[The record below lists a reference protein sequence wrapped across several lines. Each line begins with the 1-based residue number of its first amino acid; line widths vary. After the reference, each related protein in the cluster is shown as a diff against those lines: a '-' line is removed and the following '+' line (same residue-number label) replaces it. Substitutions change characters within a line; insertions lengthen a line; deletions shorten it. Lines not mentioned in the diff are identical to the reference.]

1 MALRDKVALQ
11 ELTLA
16 DVKCPICLSIL
27 IEPVTMPCSHTL
39 CMPCFVQNVA
49 QTALACP
56 LCRKRISV
64 WVRRSTKA
72 NKLVDKR
79 LWDKIQENFSNLI
92 EARLHDE
99 DDFILED
106 TNVPKPH
113 VCQPGEIRQEY
124 EALLAQQEQERSLQ
138 RTEEELASSRLIQQ
152 LQEEEKMKLRERR
165 ERQQRL
171 CENDEAVAQQV
182 KEAESIKEQEEQV
195 KLLLLMER
203 DEVIAR
209 QIEEEEKK
217 KKQPVILS
225 PVTSRKGSHATSKP
239 TSTPTRGPMDVFIG
253 QKTPHSSSKKI
264 APRLGYSSG
273 STSSEINFGSPDR
286 SLSLPDRSVRD
297 VNSTPTTSSF
307 SPVRRRSIHSSTMDS
322 PHRLNKEK
330 GGIDSMATRI
340 GRQLR
345 EITSSQSSESESED
359 IGLSSPT
366 RYKKSGKENVG
377 KSSKSGK
384 VKVKNKESESHK
396 TFSECSPDID
406 SYCGVKMD
414 YSQDSCCS
422 RLEDSDETDI
432 EEDNVESSSALRRL
446 HDSAEKE
453 ERQRASDSK
462 SNLRI
467 KELSDDDHAR
477 LSEQGKASATA
488 SSQSSDALIPDE
500 VLDTE
505 ASKSDDISSLI
516 KEQQLLEARI
526 QQEEADRLL
535 AEALQREFNQRPQI
549 NRSRGS
555 EDEYSLRDRNPA
567 AKKAAPTRGTPSK
580 STVQSKLSPNQSKK
594 RQSTLMESL
603 KKRQKT

>member
-1 MALRDKVALQ
+1 MALRDKISLQ
-11 ELTLA
+11 DLALA

-64 WVRRSTKA
+64 WVRRSTKT

-79 LWDKIQENFSNLI
+79 LWDMIQEKFSSLI

-165 ERQQRL
+165 ERQQLL
-171 CENDEAVAQQV
+171 CENDEALAQQV
-182 KEAESIKEQEEQV
+182 K
-195 KLLLLMER
+195 
-203 DEVIAR
+203 
-209 QIEEEEKK
+209 EEEKK

-225 PVTSRKGSHATSKP
+225 PVPSRKGSNATSKP
-239 TSTPTRGPMDVFIG
+239 ISTPTRGPMDVFIG
-253 QKTPHSSSKKI
+253 QKTPRSSSKKI
-264 APRLGYSSG
+264 APRVVYSSG
-273 STSSEINFGSPDR
+273 STSSEMNFGSPER
-286 SLSLPDRSVRD
+286 SLSLQERSSRD
-297 VNSTPTTSSF
+297 VSSTPTTSSF
-307 SPVRRRSIHSSTMDS
+307 SPVRRRSIHASTMDS
-322 PHRLNKEK
+322 PRRLNKEM
-330 GGIDSMATRI
+330 GIAYDSMATRI

-384 VKVKNKESESHK
+384 VKVKNKESESHR
-396 TFSECSPDID
+396 TFNECSPDID

-414 YSQDSCCS
+414 YSQSNSCS

-432 EEDNVESSSALRRL
+432 EEDNVESSSALKRL
-446 HDSAEKE
+446 HESVEKE
-453 ERQRASDSK
+453 ERQSANDSK
-462 SNLRI
+462 SVSRI
-467 KELSDDDHAR
+467 TVLNEDDDDGR
-477 LSEQGKASATA
+477 LSEQGKVSATA
-488 SSQSSDALIPDE
+488 SSHSSNTLIPAE
-500 VLDTE
+500 ILDTE
-505 ASKSDDISSLI
+505 AQKSDDLSILI

-567 AKKAAPTRGTPSK
+567 TKKANPTK
-580 STVQSKLSPNQSKK
+580 STVQSKLSPSQSKK

>member
-1 MALRDKVALQ
+1 M
-11 ELTLA
+11 
-16 DVKCPICLSIL
+16 
-27 IEPVTMPCSHTL
+27 
-39 CMPCFVQNVA
+39 
-49 QTALACP
+49 
-56 LCRKRISV
+56 
-64 WVRRSTKA
+64 
-72 NKLVDKR
+72 
-79 LWDKIQENFSNLI
+79 IQEKFSSLI

-165 ERQQRL
+165 ERQQLL
-171 CENDEAVAQQV
+171 CENDEALAQQV
-182 KEAESIKEQEEQV
+182 KEAESIREQEEQV
-195 KLLLLMER
+195 KLLLLIER

-225 PVTSRKGSHATSKP
+225 PVPGRKGSNATSKP
-239 TSTPTRGPMDVFIG
+239 ISTPTRGPMDVFIG
-253 QKTPHSSSKKI
+253 QKTPRSSSKKI
-264 APRLGYSSG
+264 APRVVYSSG
-273 STSSEINFGSPDR
+273 STSSEMNFGSPER
-286 SLSLPDRSVRD
+286 SLSLQERSSRD
-297 VNSTPTTSSF
+297 VSSTPTTSSF
-307 SPVRRRSIHSSTMDS
+307 SPVRRRSIHASTMDS
-322 PHRLNKEK
+322 PRRLNKEM
-330 GGIDSMATRI
+330 GIAYDSMATRI

-384 VKVKNKESESHK
+384 VKVKNKESESHR
-396 TFSECSPDID
+396 TFNECSPDID

-414 YSQDSCCS
+414 YSQSNSCS

-432 EEDNVESSSALRRL
+432 EEDNVESSSALKRL
-446 HDSAEKE
+446 HESVEKE
-453 ERQRASDSK
+453 ERQSANDSK
-462 SNLRI
+462 SVSRI
-467 KELSDDDHAR
+467 TVLNEDDDDGR
-477 LSEQGKASATA
+477 LSEQGKVSATA
-488 SSQSSDALIPDE
+488 SSHSSNTLIPAE
-500 VLDTE
+500 ILDTE
-505 ASKSDDISSLI
+505 AQKTDDLSVLI

-567 AKKAAPTRGTPSK
+567 TKKANPTK
-580 STVQSKLSPNQSKK
+580 STVQSKLSPSQSKK

>member
-182 KEAESIKEQEEQV
+182 K
-195 KLLLLMER
+195 
-203 DEVIAR
+203 
-209 QIEEEEKK
+209 EEEKK

>member
-1 MALRDKVALQ
+1 MALRDGVSPQ

-16 DVKCPICLSIL
+16 DVRCPICLSIL

-79 LWDKIQENFSNLI
+79 LWDKIQEKFSNLI

-106 TNVPKPH
+106 TNVPRPH

-171 CENDEAVAQQV
+171 CENDEALAQQV

-195 KLLLLMER
+195 KLLLLIER

-225 PVTSRKGSHATSKP
+225 PAPSRKGGNVTCKP

-264 APRLGYSSG
+264 AARVGYSS
-273 STSSEINFGSPDR
+273 SSASSEINFGSPER

-307 SPVRRRSIHSSTMDS
+307 SPIRRRSIHASTMDS
-322 PHRLNKEK
+322 PRRLNKVAY
-330 GGIDSMATRI
+330 DSMATRI

-377 KSSKSGK
+377 KSSKLGK
-384 VKVKNKESESHK
+384 VKVKNKESESHR
-396 TFSECSPDID
+396 TFNECSPDID

-414 YSQDSCCS
+414 YSQDSSCS

-432 EEDNVESSSALRRL
+432 EDDNVESSSALRRL
-446 HDSAEKE
+446 HDSAEKD

-467 KELSDDDHAR
+467 TELNDDDDAR
-477 LSEQGKASATA
+477 LLEQGKAFATV
-488 SSQSSDALIPDE
+488 SSHSSDALIPDE
-500 VLDTE
+500 ALETE
-505 ASKSDDISSLI
+505 ASKSDDISALI

-567 AKKAAPTRGTPSK
+567 DKKAAPTKGVPSK
-580 STVQSKLSPNQSKK
+580 STVQSKLSPSQSKK

>member
-1 MALRDKVALQ
+1 MALAGKGALQ

-16 DVKCPICLSIL
+16 DVKCPVCLSIL

-72 NKLVDKR
+72 KKLVDKR

-106 TNVPKPH
+106 TDVPKPL

-124 EALLAQQEQERSLQ
+124 EALLAQEEQERSLQ

-165 ERQQRL
+165 ERQQLL

-182 KEAESIKEQEEQV
+182 KEAESIKEQEEQL
-195 KLLLLMER
+195 KLLLLLER

-225 PVTSRKGSHATSKP
+225 PVSSRKGSHATSKP
-239 TSTPTRGPMDVFIG
+239 TSTPTRGPMDIFIG
-253 QKTPHSSSKKI
+253 QKTPRSSSKRI
-264 APRLGYSSG
+264 APRVGYSSG

-286 SLSLPDRSVRD
+286 SLSLPDRSARD

-307 SPVRRRSIHSSTMDS
+307 SPVRRRSLHASTMDS
-322 PHRLNKEK
+322 PRRLNKEK
-330 GGIDSMATRI
+330 GIDSMATRI

-366 RYKKSGKENVG
+366 CYKKSGKENVG
-377 KSSKSGK
+377 KSSKLGK
-384 VKVKNKESESHK
+384 VKVKNKESESHR

-414 YSQDSCCS
+414 YSQDSSYS

-432 EEDNVESSSALRRL
+432 EDDNVESSSALRRL
-446 HDSAEKE
+446 HDSAKKD

-462 SNLRI
+462 SDLRI
-467 KELSDDDHAR
+467 TELCDNVDAR
-477 LSEQGKASATA
+477 LSEQGKASATV
-488 SSQSSDALIPDE
+488 STHSSDVLIPDE
-500 VLDTE
+500 VLETE
-505 ASKSDDISSLI
+505 GSKSDDISSLI

-535 AEALQREFNQRPQI
+535 AEALQRELNQRPQV

-567 AKKAAPTRGTPSK
+567 AKKATPTRSVPSK

>member
-1 MALRDKVALQ
+1 MALAGKGALQ

-16 DVKCPICLSIL
+16 DVKCPVCLSIL

-72 NKLVDKR
+72 KKLVDKR

-106 TNVPKPH
+106 TDVPKPL

-124 EALLAQQEQERSLQ
+124 EALLAQEEQERSLQ

-165 ERQQRL
+165 ERQQLL

-182 KEAESIKEQEEQV
+182 K
-195 KLLLLMER
+195 
-203 DEVIAR
+203 
-209 QIEEEEKK
+209 EEEKK

-225 PVTSRKGSHATSKP
+225 PVSSRKGSHATSKP
-239 TSTPTRGPMDVFIG
+239 TSTPTRGPMDIFIG
-253 QKTPHSSSKKI
+253 QKTPRSSSKRI
-264 APRLGYSSG
+264 APRVGYSSG

-286 SLSLPDRSVRD
+286 SLSLPDRSARD

-307 SPVRRRSIHSSTMDS
+307 SPVRRRSLHASTMDS
-322 PHRLNKEK
+322 PRRLNKEK
-330 GGIDSMATRI
+330 GIDSMATRI

-366 RYKKSGKENVG
+366 CYKKSGKENVG
-377 KSSKSGK
+377 KSSKLGK
-384 VKVKNKESESHK
+384 VKVKNKESESHR

-414 YSQDSCCS
+414 YSQDSSYS

-432 EEDNVESSSALRRL
+432 EDDNVESSSALRRL
-446 HDSAEKE
+446 HDSAKKD

-462 SNLRI
+462 SDLRI
-467 KELSDDDHAR
+467 TELCDNVDAR
-477 LSEQGKASATA
+477 LSEQGKASATV
-488 SSQSSDALIPDE
+488 STHSSDVLIPDE
-500 VLDTE
+500 VLETE
-505 ASKSDDISSLI
+505 GSKSDDISSLI

-535 AEALQREFNQRPQI
+535 AEALQRELNQRPQDTGNFQV

-567 AKKAAPTRGTPSK
+567 AKKATPTRSVPSK